1 MSREFRP
8 TQRAHANREI
18 LSHGLLRL
26 LRFEAIVTALRVS
39 ARLDRHAEI
48 LKARLTAS
56 LDALRPRRQGV
67 GSEEFFE
74 QLDDFIIARQIPD
87 ELGQRFRHQRRR
99 VVADFFV
106 LFEKLGIIERAAH
119 GLLKN
124 RYLII
129 RRAWRQH
136 ERSPG

>member
-1 MSREFRP
+1 MP
-8 TQRAHANREI
+8 YIKTI
-18 LSHGLLRL
+18 PPV
-26 LRFEAIVTALRVS
+26 EATGKLKENYQSGAGPSAARGKVS
-39 ARLDRHAEI
+39 MIRQVQASI
-48 LKARLTAS
+48 PKCLTAS

-124 RYLII
+124 RHLII